1 MPKRLVRKYLPSPE
15 QIRKNRN
22 LRFLGSV
29 LGNPNLW
36 HINRH
41 SLAWAAFIGI
51 FCALLPIPLQ
61 MVVAA
66 ILAVRLKAN
75 LPLSILLVWFTNPVT
90 YVPVFYFTYR
100 VGAWLLGQSVVKPD
114 DVEFAWFLE
123 QLIPLWLGSVA
134 CGLVFGVLGF
144 AAVKL
149 GWRLAVV
156 RSWNRRQR
164 RRARKARAAESA
176 GNER

>member
-15 QIRKNRN
+15 QIRRNRN
-22 LRFLGSV
+22 LRFLGGV

-66 ILAVRLKAN
+66 IMAVRFNAN

-100 VGAWLLGQSVVKPD
+100 VGAWLMGLSVVKPD

-123 QLIPLWLGSVA
+123 QLIPLWLGSVF

-149 GWRLAVV
+149 GWRLAVL
-156 RSWNRRQR
+156 RNWNRRQR
-164 RRARKARAAESA
+164 RRARKNSSDAPPPDNS
-176 GNER
+176 